1 MALEDVSGS
10 VYVNNLSSEILGSD
24 GLPFGSYLAFGSLAG
39 ETWNTQPVDFDAS
52 KQSGNWKSA
61 EGSKITFS
69 ETITDSSSKG
79 GISIAGKPDGLKL
92 SATWNDSWTNSSSSL
107 NSNISYTFTGGTS
120 TKSDDITY
128 SYVQSTKHFD
138 NYSSPSSETEKF
150 NFSNSDWSLGY
161 SLAVNDT
168 SSTAYKGSASAYSF
182 KDIKN
187 NESFSMASL
196 TATIDRTKNTA
207 SIAASNIQ
215 YSLADY
221 SISTAKFAKILS
233 ETEWDS
239 LPDITTKA
247 DNFQTIKNNL
257 PEFAAIFLSSDNTI
271 AIKSKSGMSID
282 AGAGNDVI
290 AGGIGNDTLTGG
302 AGKDK
307 LTGGKGDDVF
317 KISKSDFDF
326 TSAKTVLADTIADF
340 KYTATEKDTLSLDG
354 FGDVDVFQTI
364 ALAKKAGST
373 ANVIY
378 ESKTGNF
385 WYNED
390 GDSALAG
397 ALLFANAKGL
407 SDTYWVAAGVM

>member
-10 VYVNNLSSEILGSD
+10 VFISTISSDIIGSD
-24 GLPFGSYLAFGSLAG
+24 GIPFGSYLTFGSLAG
-39 ETWNTQPVDFDAS
+39 ETWNTQPVDFDSS

-61 EGSKITFS
+61 EGSKMSLTERIS
-69 ETITDSSSKG
+69 DSSKQG
-79 GISIAGKPDGLKL
+79 GVSITGKQDGLKL

-107 NSNISYTFTGGTS
+107 NSNISYTFTGGTA

-150 NFSNSDWSLGY
+150 KFSNSDWSLGY

-196 TATIDRTKNTA
+196 TVTVDKTKNTA

-221 SISTAKFAKILS
+221 SVSTAKFAKILS

-257 PEFAAIFLSSDNTI
+257 PEFSAIFLSSDNTI

-290 AGGIGNDTLTGG
+290 NGGIGNDTLTGG

-307 LTGGKGDDVF
+307 LTGGKGDDVY

-340 KYTATEKDTLSLDG
+340 KYTATEKDSLTLDG
-354 FGDVDVFQTI
+354 FGDVDVFQTL

-385 WYNED
+385 WYNDD

-397 ALLFANAKGL
+397 ALLFANAKGI